1 MKSFKLR
8 AISLTMAF
16 TILFSS
22 IGYGV
27 FEHTCHF
34 TQKKS
39 VTLSQDDHCCS
50 DEVPDETNS
59 FRKAKCC
66 SITKTLA
73 KVNVN
78 NFDSPTLATN
88 FKLVEGRTPAYFFQF
103 QPAFTGAN
111 EPSLPTLANAPP
123 ILLHTFLALIQ
134 TYLI

>member
-8 AISLTMAF
+8 ATSLTMAF

-50 DEVPDETNS
+50 DDTPDETNS

-73 KVNVN
+73 KVNVSKY
-78 NFDSPTLATN
+78 DSPTLAANFQVLATN
-88 FKLVEGRTPAYFFQF
+88 SVANFFIFLSFAAANNPA
-103 QPAFTGAN
+103 
-111 EPSLPTLANAPP
+111 LPTLANAPP
-123 ILLHTFLALIQ
+123 ISLRTFLALIQ